1 MAVFVK
7 RILFFIAINYK
18 NKSLLKYCWN
28 KQKMEEYMN
37 TATWKE
43 GISAVSDMEDENI
56 NGSNNTDNIL
66 PDDGVSNGRNAKSD
80 EKREKDEK
88 RDQKIS
94 DYGQVTLD
102 ENNAHHKIHLLSIIG
117 EIEGHENLNS
127 SQKTTKYEHV
137 LPQLAAIADSTEVDG
152 LLVLL
157 NTEGGDVE
165 SGLAI
170 AEMITTLGKP
180 SVSLV
185 LGGGH
190 SIGVPLAVATDY
202 SYIVPSGT
210 MIIHPV
216 RMSGTVIGAKQ
227 TYDYFKRIQDR
238 ILGFVA
244 GHSGAPKE
252 KLESMMMNTGMLT
265 KDLGTILVGQE
276 AVDCGLIDEV
286 GGIKDAMQK
295 LHALIDNSK

>member
-66 PDDGVSNGRNAKSD
+66 PDDGVSNGRNSKSD

-157 NTEGGDVE
+157 NTVGGDVE

-286 GGIKDAMQK
+286 GGIKDAMKK

>member
-1 MAVFVK
+1 M
-7 RILFFIAINYK
+7 
-18 NKSLLKYCWN
+18 
-28 KQKMEEYMN
+28 
-37 TATWKE
+37 
-43 GISAVSDMEDENI
+43 
-56 NGSNNTDNIL
+56 
-66 PDDGVSNGRNAKSD
+66 
-80 EKREKDEK
+80 
-88 RDQKIS
+88 
-94 DYGQVTLD
+94 
-102 ENNAHHKIHLLSIIG
+102 
-117 EIEGHENLNS
+117 
-127 SQKTTKYEHV
+127 
-137 LPQLAAIADSTEVDG
+137 
-152 LLVLL
+152 
-157 NTEGGDVE
+157 E

>member
-1 MAVFVK
+1 ME
-7 RILFFIAINYK
+7 N
-18 NKSLLKYCWN
+18 LK
-28 KQKMEEYMN
+28 KEESQN
-37 TATWKE
+37 QQ
-43 GISAVSDMEDENI
+43 IED
-56 NGSNNTDNIL
+56 T
-66 PDDGVSNGRNAKSD
+66 
-80 EKREKDEK
+80 
-88 RDQKIS
+88 
-94 DYGQVTLD
+94 GQVTLD
-102 ENNAHHKIHLLSIIG
+102 NNEARCHIHLLTIIG
-117 EIEGHENLNS
+117 EVEGHESAANQS
-127 SQKTTKYEHV
+127 KTTKYEHV
-137 LPQLAAIADSTEVDG
+137 IPQLLAVEQDPEIEG
-152 LLVLL
+152 LVIIL
-157 NTEGGDVE
+157 NTVGGDVE

>member
-1 MAVFVK
+1 M
-7 RILFFIAINYK
+7 
-18 NKSLLKYCWN
+18 
-28 KQKMEEYMN
+28 
-37 TATWKE
+37 
-43 GISAVSDMEDENI
+43 
-56 NGSNNTDNIL
+56 
-66 PDDGVSNGRNAKSD
+66 
-80 EKREKDEK
+80 
-88 RDQKIS
+88 
-94 DYGQVTLD
+94 
-102 ENNAHHKIHLLSIIG
+102 
-117 EIEGHENLNS
+117 
-127 SQKTTKYEHV
+127 
-137 LPQLAAIADSTEVDG
+137 PQLAAIADSTEVDG

-157 NTEGGDVE
+157 NTVGGDVE

-170 AEMITTLGKP
+170 AEMIATLGKP

-216 RMSGTVIGAKQ
+216 RMSGTVIGAQQ

-244 GHSGAPKE
+244 GHSDAPQKQ
-252 KLESMMMNTGMLT
+252 LEEMMMNTGMLT

-295 LHALIDNSK
+295 LHELIEKGKTKEM